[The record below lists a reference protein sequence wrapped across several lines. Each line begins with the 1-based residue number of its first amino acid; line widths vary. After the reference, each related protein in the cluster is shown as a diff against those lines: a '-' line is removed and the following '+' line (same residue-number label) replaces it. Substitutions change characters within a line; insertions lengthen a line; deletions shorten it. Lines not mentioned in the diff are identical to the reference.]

1 MLTNGA
7 SIILKSYYLSFST
20 MPFEA
25 LVPDNISPDTL
36 FAGLLYL
43 TLGGL
48 YLVIIPLIVYFYL
61 NQRWYV
67 ASSVER
73 VVMYFLVFW
82 FFPGMLLFSPF
93 LNLRPKRRQVSA

>member
-1 MLTNGA
+1 
-7 SIILKSYYLSFST
+7 

-25 LVPDNISPDTL
+25 LLPDTISPDTAL
-36 FAGLLYL
+36 AGLLYL

-48 YLVIIPLIVYFYL
+48 YLLVLPLVTYFYL

-73 VVMYFLVFW
+73 VFMYFLVFLL
-82 FFPGMLLFSPF
+82 FPGMLVFSPF
-93 LNLRPKRRQVSA
+93 LNLRPKRRQVNA